1 MICLRIVLELQKHR
15 VMVKKKIIKT
25 KEKAKLREQAP
36 VTASEEEKPFDF
48 GGLPQRDIKKNL
60 GCG

>member
-1 MICLRIVLELQKHR
+1 MAKKRIPKA
-15 VMVKKKIIKT
+15 
-25 KEKAKLREQAP
+25 KEKPKAKEEVKTLP
-36 VTASEEEKPFDF
+36 VDDDKPFDF